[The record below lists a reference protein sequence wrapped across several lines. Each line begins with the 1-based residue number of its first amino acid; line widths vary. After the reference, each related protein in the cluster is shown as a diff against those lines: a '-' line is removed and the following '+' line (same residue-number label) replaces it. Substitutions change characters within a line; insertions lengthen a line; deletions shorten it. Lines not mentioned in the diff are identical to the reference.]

1 MPQQFVVPQFIDVED
16 KIVGPI
22 TVRQFV
28 ILLATGLIL
37 TISYKIVTLF
47 TFIVLFIVVGGIG
60 VTFAFVKINGQA
72 FHYFVLNLIQTF
84 RLPQLRIWHKMMTTE
99 ELRDLIKEPPPV
111 RVAPTPKKEPLST
124 TKLAELTLV
133 VNTGGVYRPEEW

>member
-1 MPQQFVVPQFIDVED
+1 MED

-28 ILLATGLIL
+28 ILLATALVL
-37 TISYKIVTLF
+37 TVAYKLVTLF

-60 VTFAFVKINGQA
+60 VTFAIVKINGQA

-84 RLPQLRIWHKMMTTE
+84 RLPPLRVWHKVMTTE
-99 ELRDLIKEPPPV
+99 ELRDLVKQPPPV
-111 RVAPTPKKEPLST
+111 KVTPTPKKEPLST

>member
-28 ILLATGLIL
+28 ILLTTGLIL
-37 TISYKIVTLF
+37 TIAYKLVTLF
-47 TFIVLFIVVGGIG
+47 TFIALFVIVGGIG

-72 FHYFVLNLIQTF
+72 FHYFILNVIQTLRF
-84 RLPQLRIWHKMMTTE
+84 PPLRIWHKTLTVA
-99 ELRDLIKEPPPV
+99 ELRDLIKEPQ
-111 RVAPTPKKEPLST
+111 VAKVATTPKKEPLST

>member
-1 MPQQFVVPQFIDVED
+1 M
-16 KIVGPI
+16 
-22 TVRQFV
+22 
-28 ILLATGLIL
+28 ILLATALVL
-37 TISYKIVTLF
+37 TVAYKLVTLF

-84 RLPQLRIWHKMMTTE
+84 RLPPLRVWHKVMTTE
-99 ELRDLIKEPPPV
+99 ELRDLVKQPPPV
-111 RVAPTPKKEPLST
+111 KVTPTPKKEPLST